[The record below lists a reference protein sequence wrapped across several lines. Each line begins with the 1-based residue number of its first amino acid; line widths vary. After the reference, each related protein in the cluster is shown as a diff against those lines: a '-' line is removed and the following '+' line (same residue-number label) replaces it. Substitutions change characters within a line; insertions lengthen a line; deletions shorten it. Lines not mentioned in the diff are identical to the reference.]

1 MGTIHPITFGYCQI
15 TPHGFFQIFPS
26 FALFNLGMSHEDYFD
41 KYYHNISLTNT
52 GITLLDFFFFL
63 QSTFHTSDST
73 VSWVV
78 LVLHMTKQKPREV
91 N

>member
-52 GITLLDFFFFL
+52 GITLLDFFFFCKAL
-63 QSTFHTSDST
+63 SIPLIPLSPGWFSFCI
-73 VSWVV
+73 
-78 LVLHMTKQKPREV
+78 
-91 N
+91 